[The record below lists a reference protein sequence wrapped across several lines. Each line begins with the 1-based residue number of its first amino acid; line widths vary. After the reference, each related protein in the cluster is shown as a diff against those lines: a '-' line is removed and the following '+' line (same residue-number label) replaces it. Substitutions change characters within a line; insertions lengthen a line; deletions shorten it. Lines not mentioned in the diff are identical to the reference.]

1 MTPSR
6 LLKIGQKHRAKKYER
21 KEGNVIAILQVKNSV
36 YVGVNS
42 RKTSPQLSYCYPDGN
57 STSTHHAEMA
67 AIARKNVGM
76 NPAPLSGARLYVM
89 RFMNDGSVGNSKPC
103 LNCQKYL
110 RSRGIKARN
119 IWYSND
125 SGSME
130 RMNEYDH

>member
-1 MTPSR
+1 
-6 LLKIGQKHRAKKYER
+6 
-21 KEGNVIAILQVKNSV
+21 
-36 YVGVNS
+36 
-42 RKTSPQLSYCYPDGN
+42 
-57 STSTHHAEMA
+57 MA
-67 AIARKNVGM
+67 AIGGSRLGMPIAVMAR
-76 NPAPLSGARLYVM
+76 ARLYVM

-130 RMNEYDH
+130 RMNEYDS